1 MENVKENKKPSASF
15 KDFMSL
21 LNRTGVNKGLFVA
34 GVVLS
39 FFGMIGALIVPLL
52 TQSFIDGFDTE
63 MFTAGLAAAII
74 GLFLISAVLDGV
86 SYYVL
91 AKVGQTII
99 QRLREMV
106 WDKFLKLPVKYYDA
120 TKSGES
126 VSRLVNDTAIIKN
139 LITSH
144 FPQVI
149 NGTLSIVGAVIILF
163 ILDWRMSLIMFVS
176 VPISLFIILPLGRR
190 MGRISRQLQ
199 DETAAF
205 TGTSQETLGE
215 IRLMKSFNGE
225 AYERKTGRSGIKR
238 LYNYGMKE
246 AAINALL
253 SPIMSTVMMF
263 VIILIIAYGGLRV
276 ADGTMTIGTMVAFLL
291 YLFQIIMPMT
301 MFAMFFTEFNKALG
315 ATERIINI
323 LKMDDEPDAAEL
335 PDKDIRFNSIEFEDV
350 SFGYVEGAPVLQ
362 NISFRAEPNR
372 KVAFVGPS
380 GSGKS
385 TIFSL
390 IERYYEID
398 SGRILIGGEDITS
411 IPLYDL
417 RKNIGYVAQ
426 ESAIVSGTIRDNI
439 TYGLEAGDYT
449 EEDIERAAE
458 SSYASEFI
466 DELEDGLD
474 TEVGERGIK
483 LSGGQRQRIGIAR
496 AFLKDPE
503 ILMLDEATASLDSRS
518 ERFVQEALDE
528 LMKGRTVL
536 VIAHRLSTI
545 INSDN
550 IFFIENGRLTGSG
563 THTELMRTHDMYRT
577 FTDQQFTQ
585 ERSEAPIVHIGK
597 M

>member
-1 MENVKENKKPSASF
+1 MENIKENKKPEATF

-21 LNRTGVNKGLFVA
+21 LDSTRVNKGIFIT
-34 GVVLS
+34 GIVLS
-39 FFGMIGALIVPLL
+39 FFGTVGSLIVPLL
-52 TQSFIDGFDTE
+52 TQSFIDGFNTE

-74 GLFLISAVLDGV
+74 ALFLVSAVLDGI

-149 NGTLSIVGAVIILF
+149 NGTLSIIGAVIILF
-163 ILDWRMSLIMFVS
+163 ILDWRMSLIMFIS
-176 VPISLFIILPLGRR
+176 VPLSLLVILPLGRR
-190 MGRISRQLQ
+190 MGRISKQLQ

-225 AYERKTGRSGIKR
+225 AYERKTGRRGIKT
-238 LYNYGMKE
+238 LYRYGMKE
-246 AAINALL
+246 AFINALL

-276 ADGTMTIGTMVAFLL
+276 ADGTMSIGTMVAFLL

-315 ATERIINI
+315 ATERIIGI
-323 LKMDDEPDAAEL
+323 LKMEDEPDAGTL
-335 PDKDIRFNSIEFEDV
+335 TQKDITFNSIAFDDV
-350 SFGYVEGAPVLQ
+350 SFGYIAGAPVLE
-362 NISFRAEPNR
+362 NISFRAEPDQ

-398 SGRILIGGEDITS
+398 GGRILIDGEDIRN
-411 IPLYDL
+411 IPVYEL

-426 ESAIVSGTIRDNI
+426 ESAIVSGTIRENI
-439 TYGLEAGDYT
+439 TYGLREGEYS
-449 EEDIERAAE
+449 EEDIERAVK

-466 DELEDGLD
+466 AELEDGID

-503 ILMLDEATASLDSRS
+503 ILMLDEATASLDSHS

-545 INSDN
+545 VNSDN

-563 THTELMRTHDMYRT
+563 THTELMRTHSMYKT

-585 ERSEAPIVHIGK
+585 DQRL
-597 M
+597 MT

>member
-1 MENVKENKKPSASF
+1 MIEEFIMENKERTASF
-15 KDFMSL
+15 KDFMGL
-21 LNRTGVNKGLFVA
+21 MNQTKVNKGMFIA
-34 GVVLS
+34 GIALS
-39 FFGMIGALIVPLL
+39 FFGMIGSLIVPLL
-52 TQSFIDGFDTE
+52 TQSFIDGFNTE
-63 MFTAGLAAAII
+63 MFTAGIAAVII
-74 GLFLISAVLDGV
+74 ALFLISAVLDGFA
-86 SYYVL
+86 YYIL

-99 QRLREMV
+99 MRLRELV
-106 WDKFLKLPVKYYDA
+106 WDKFLKLPVKYFDA

-149 NGTLSIVGAVIILF
+149 NGTLSIIGAVIILF
-163 ILDWRMSLIMFVS
+163 ILDWRMSLIMFIA
-176 VPISLFIILPLGRR
+176 VPISIVIILPLGRR
-190 MGRISRQLQ
+190 MGRISKQLQ
-199 DETAAF
+199 DETASF
-205 TGTSQETLGE
+205 TGTSQETLSE
-215 IRLMKSFNGE
+215 VRLMKSFNGE
-225 AYERKTGRSGIKR
+225 EYERQTGQKGINV
-238 LYNYGMKE
+238 LYKYGMKE
-246 AAINALL
+246 AVINALL
-253 SPIMSTVMMF
+253 SPIMSTVMML

-301 MFAMFFTEFNKALG
+301 MFAMFFTELNKALG
-315 ATERIINI
+315 ATERIIKT
-323 LKMDDEPDAAEL
+323 LDMDDEPDAGTLSENTVN
-335 PDKDIRFNSIEFEDV
+335 FNSLEFENV
-350 SFGYVEGAPVLQ
+350 SFGYIEDTPVIQ
-362 NISFRAEPNR
+362 DISFRAEPDQ

-398 SGRILIGGEDITS
+398 SGRILIDGSNITD

-439 TYGLEAGDYT
+439 TYGLNEGEYT
-449 EEDIERAAE
+449 EEGIRKAIER
-458 SSYASEFI
+458 SYASEFI
-466 DELEDGLD
+466 EELDAGMD

-528 LMKGRTVL
+528 LMEGRTVL

-550 IFFIENGRLTGSG
+550 IFFIEDGHLTGSG
-563 THTELMRTHDMYRT
+563 THAELMDTHDMYKT

-585 ERSEAPIVHIGK
+585 DKR
-597 M
+597 

>member
-1 MENVKENKKPSASF
+1 MGNIKENKTSAATF
-15 KDFMSL
+15 RDFMSL
-21 LNRTGVNKGLFVA
+21 LERTRVNKGLFIT
-34 GVVLS
+34 GIILS
-39 FFGMIGALIVPLL
+39 FFGTAGSLIVPLL
-52 TQSFIDGFDTE
+52 TQSFIDGFNTE

-74 GLFLISAVLDGV
+74 GLFLVSAVLDGI

-99 QRLREMV
+99 RRLREMV

-149 NGTLSIVGAVIILF
+149 TGTLSIVGAVIILF
-163 ILDWRMSLIMFVS
+163 ILDWRMSLIMFIS
-176 VPISLFIILPLGRR
+176 VPLSLFVILPLGRR
-190 MGRISRQLQ
+190 MGRISKQLQ
-199 DETAAF
+199 DETATF

-225 AYERKTGRSGIKR
+225 AYERKSGRRGIQT
-238 LYNYGMKE
+238 LYRYGMKE
-246 AAINALL
+246 AFINALL

-301 MFAMFFTEFNKALG
+301 MFAMFFTELNKALG
-315 ATERIINI
+315 ATERIIGI
-323 LKMDDEPDAAEL
+323 LKMADEPDAGTAKKQE
-335 PDKDIRFNSIEFEDV
+335 ITFNSIAFDDV
-350 SFGYVEGAPVLQ
+350 SFGYTEGAPVLE
-362 NISFRAEPNR
+362 NISFRAEPDQ

-398 SGRILIGGEDITS
+398 EGRILIDGEDIRN
-411 IPLYDL
+411 IPVYEL

-426 ESAIVSGTIRDNI
+426 ESAIVSGTIRENI
-439 TYGLEAGDYT
+439 TYGLREGEYS
-449 EEDIERAAE
+449 EEDIERAVQ

-466 DELEDGLD
+466 GELEDGID

-550 IFFIENGRLTGSG
+550 IFFIENGHLTGSG
-563 THTELMRTHDMYRT
+563 THTELMRMHAMYKT
-577 FTDQQFTQ
+577 FTDQQFTRDQ
-585 ERSEAPIVHIGK
+585 GLRT
-597 M
+597 